1 MRTALKRIVTLL
13 RGQEVGYNEI
23 RSAIEQESG
32 KDLAEF
38 FRRWLYELGIPKNF
52 SAKYQPANEW
62 RP

>member
-1 MRTALKRIVTLL
+1 
-13 RGQEVGYNEI
+13 VGYNEI

-38 FRRWLYELGIPKNF
+38 FRRWLYELGIPKGF
-52 SAKYQPANEW
+52 SAKYQAANES